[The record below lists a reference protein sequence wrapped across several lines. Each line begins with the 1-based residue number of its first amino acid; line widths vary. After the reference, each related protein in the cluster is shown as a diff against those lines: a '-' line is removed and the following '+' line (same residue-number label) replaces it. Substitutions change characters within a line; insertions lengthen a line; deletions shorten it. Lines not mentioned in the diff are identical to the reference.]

1 MKYIFFFILVWCCN
15 LAWSQ
20 TINIS
25 EQLTLRNEISYEI
38 IGSFSGN
45 TLLFRNKSISFEI
58 DAFNS
63 SLKKIW
69 TKEIALEKRQPQVI
83 SLAKTNADFSVY
95 YHHKSP
101 EGTVLKGHK
110 YNGRAELIDTVTL
123 KVFDNLFY
131 NTDFRFVQSE
141 DKNIQL
147 FYFLEKQNQFYFIAV
162 DNRDMSV
169 LWEQVIAIEEFS
181 KNRDFYQILID
192 NKGMV
197 FVNVELDN
205 FRLKKSSH
213 VFQFYKFDYT
223 NGDFLKAEVLF
234 EDILTSD
241 VQFVLDNLN
250 GNLLGAGFY
259 SENSSNRSQGFFTI
273 HIPKAF
279 QTKPKA
285 AFQSFSPE
293 FQINL
298 MGDKN
303 DGEKGIFD
311 CKIAEI
317 AMKENGGMLIIGE
330 RFSEIERR
338 ISNAGR
344 FGGGGMNRL
353 IIDYFYDD
361 LFILSL
367 DRNATL
373 EWSQIFHKK
382 QYSQDDG
389 AAYSSY
395 FLYKT
400 PERLRFLFNDD
411 IKMENTISEYVLS
424 GYGDF
429 DRNSILST
437 ENLKLRLRFRD
448 AVQIAYD
455 KIIIPSERRN
465 ELKLVRMNY

>member
-1 MKYIFFFILVWCCN
+1 MKYIFFFISIWCFN
-15 LAWSQ
+15 FSWSQ

-25 EQLTLRNEISYEI
+25 EQITLRNEISYEI
-38 IGSFSGN
+38 IGSFSNN

-58 DAFNS
+58 DAFNEQ
-63 SLKKIW
+63 LKKIW
-69 TKEIALEKRQPQVI
+69 TKEIILEKRQPQVI
-83 SLAKTNADFSVY
+83 SLAKTATDFSVY
-95 YHHKSP
+95 YQHKSP
-101 EGTVLKGHK
+101 LGTVLKGHK
-110 YNGRAELIDTVTL
+110 FNGRAELIDTVTL

-131 NTDFRFVQSE
+131 NTDFQFVQSE

-147 FYFLEKQNQFYFIAV
+147 FYFLEKQNQFYFIAI
-162 DNRDMSV
+162 DNRDMKV
-169 LWEQVIAIEEFS
+169 LWEQVISIEEFS
-181 KNRDFYQILID
+181 KNRDFYQVLID
-192 NKGMV
+192 NQGIL

-205 FRLKKSSH
+205 FRMKKASH

-241 VQFVLDNLN
+241 VQFILDNLN

-259 SENSSNRSQGFFTI
+259 SENSTVRSQGFFTV

-311 CKIAEI
+311 CRISEI
-317 AMKENGGMLIIGE
+317 AIKENGGMLIIGE

-367 DRNATL
+367 DINATL

-448 AVQIAYD
+448 AVQIDYD

>member
-1 MKYIFFFILVWCCN
+1 MKYIFFYIFLWFFN
-15 LAWSQ
+15 YGWSQ

-25 EQLTLRNEISYEI
+25 EEVTLRNEISYEI

-58 DAFNS
+58 DAFNE

-69 TKEIALEKRQPQVI
+69 TKEINLEKRQPQVI
-83 SLAKTNADFSVY
+83 SLASTSADFSVY
-95 YHHKSP
+95 YQHKSP
-101 EGTVLKGHK
+101 QGTVIKGHK

-131 NTDFRFVQSE
+131 NTDFQFVQSE

-147 FYFLEKQNQFYFIAV
+147 FYFLEKQNQFYFIAI
-162 DNRDMSV
+162 DNRDMKV
-169 LWEQVIAIEEFS
+169 LWEQVISIEEFS
-181 KNRDFYQILID
+181 KNRDFFQVMID
-192 NKGMV
+192 NQGIL

-205 FRLKKSSH
+205 FRTKKSSH

-241 VQFVLDNLN
+241 VHFVLDNLN
-250 GNLLGAGFY
+250 GSLLGAGFY
-259 SENSSNRSQGFFTI
+259 SENSTARSQGFFTI
-273 HIPKAF
+273 HIPKTF
-279 QTKPKA
+279 LSNPKA

-311 CKIAEI
+311 CKISEI
-317 AMKENGGMLIIGE
+317 AIKENGGMLIIGE

-367 DRNATL
+367 DNNATL

-395 FLYKT
+395 YLYKT

-424 GYGDF
+424 GYGEF

>member
-1 MKYIFFFILVWCCN
+1 MKYIFCYTFLWIFN
-15 LAWSQ
+15 FGWSQ

-25 EQLTLRNEISYEI
+25 EQITLRNEISYEI
-38 IGSFSGN
+38 IGSFSNN
-45 TLLFRNKSISFEI
+45 TLLFRNKSITFEI
-58 DAFNS
+58 DAFNEP
-63 SLKKIW
+63 LKKIW
-69 TKEIALEKRQPQVI
+69 TKEITLEKRQPQVI
-83 SLAKTNADFSVY
+83 SLAKTDSDFSVY
-95 YHHKSP
+95 YQHKSP
-101 EGTVLKGHK
+101 RGTVLKGHK

-131 NTDFRFVQSE
+131 NTDFQFVQSE
-141 DKNIQL
+141 DRNIQL
-147 FYFLEKQNQFYFIAV
+147 FYFLEKQNQFYFIAI
-162 DNRDMSV
+162 DNRDMKV
-169 LWEQVIAIEEFS
+169 LWEQVISIEEFS
-181 KNRDFYQILID
+181 KNRDFYQVMID
-192 NKGMV
+192 NQGIL

-205 FRLKKSSH
+205 FRMKKSSH
-213 VFQFYKFDYT
+213 IFQFYKFDYT

-234 EDILTSD
+234 EDMLTSD

-259 SENSSNRSQGFFTI
+259 SENSTSRSQGFFTI
-273 HIPKAF
+273 HIPKTF
-279 QTKPKA
+279 QSNPKA

-311 CKIAEI
+311 CKISEI
-317 AMKENGGMLIIGE
+317 AIKENGGMLIIGE

-367 DRNATL
+367 DINATL

-400 PERLRFLFNDD
+400 PESLRFLFNDD

-448 AVQIAYD
+448 AVQITYN

>member
-1 MKYIFFFILVWCCN
+1 MKYIFCFILLGLSNLVWG
-15 LAWSQ
+15 Q

-25 EQLTLRNEISYEI
+25 EQITLRNEISYEI

-58 DAFNS
+58 DAFNE

-69 TKEIALEKRQPQVI
+69 TKEITLEKRQPQVI
-83 SLAKTNADFSVY
+83 SLATTSNDFSVY
-95 YHHKSP
+95 YQHKSP
-101 EGTVLKGHK
+101 KGTVLKGHK
-110 YNGRAELIDTVTL
+110 YNGRAELTDTVTL
-123 KVFDNLFY
+123 KVFENLFY
-131 NTDFRFVQSE
+131 NTDFQFVQSE
-141 DKNIQL
+141 DSNIQL

-162 DNRDMSV
+162 DNRNMKV

-181 KNRDFYQILID
+181 KNRDFYQVLID
-192 NKGMV
+192 NQGV
-197 FVNVELDN
+197 LFINVELDN
-205 FRLKKSSH
+205 FRMKKASH
-213 VFQFYKFDYT
+213 TFQFYKFDYT
-223 NGDFLKAEVLF
+223 NGDFLKAELLF
-234 EDILTSD
+234 KDILSTD
-241 VQFVLDNLN
+241 AQFVLDNLN

-259 SENSSNRSQGFFTI
+259 SENSTTRSQGFFTI
-273 HIPKAF
+273 YIPKGF
-279 QTKPKA
+279 NTEPKA
-285 AFQSFSPE
+285 AFQNFSPE

-311 CKIAEI
+311 CKISEI

-344 FGGGGMNRL
+344 FGGGGLNRL

-361 LFILSL
+361 LFIMSL
-367 DRNATL
+367 NKNATL
-373 EWSQIFHKK
+373 EWTEIFHKK

-437 ENLKLRLRFRD
+437 ENLKLRLRFRN